1 VPGVSKNQSD
11 RSVWAE
17 GNRAER
23 YRDHASRIQQLA
35 AQERQPRVR
44 ERLLELAGQYSE
56 LAERVAGQ
64 KKPTPPG

>member
-1 VPGVSKNQSD
+1 VPEASKNESE

-23 YRDHASRIQQLA
+23 YRDHASRIQKLA
-35 AQERQPRVR
+35 DQERQPRVR

-56 LAERVAGQ
+56 LAKRVAGQ